1 MGFFGSKI
9 KQEQIDEIVKII
21 ENIIEGD
28 FDTPISTSGA
38 DTLTPI
44 LRILKKLQ
52 DKNIKQ
58 YTSETLFR
66 KEMSSILNNVVN
78 GKLDERITLDSF
90 QEGGL
95 KTTCKE
101 INAILDAIVAP
112 LKVTSNY
119 IELISKGDI
128 PAPITTDYKGEYL
141 VIRNNLNGLIQT
153 ANGLLEQTNV
163 VIQAA
168 AVGALDKRADAT
180 SFQGGWNQLIKGFND
195 AFVNVADPLKVTSD
209 YINQIASGIIPA
221 PITTD
226 YKGEYL
232 VIRNNLNTLVKM
244 MGDLLK
250 ETDILI
256 QGAAVG
262 ELDKRANADMFQG
275 GWKQLVIGVNDT
287 VKNIAEPMKVTSD
300 YINQI
305 ASGIIPAQ
313 ITTDYKGE
321 YLVIR
326 NNLNTLVKMMGD
338 LLKETG
344 ALIDGAAS
352 GDLNKRANATQ
363 FQGGWNELVVGVN
376 QIIDGIV
383 LPVNEAVDVLKEME
397 KGDLT
402 KTVKGDYKGQLKD
415 FKDTVNNTLEKL
427 SQVISEVNSAASNIA
442 SASEE
447 VSATAQNMSQASAEQ
462 AASVEETSAS
472 IEEMSASIN
481 QNTENAKVTDG
492 MATQASSEA
501 VRGGEAVKE
510 TVSAMKSI
518 AGKIGII
525 DDIAYQTN
533 LLALN
538 AAIEAARAGEHG
550 KGFAVVAA
558 EVRKLA
564 ERSQI
569 AAQEISELA
578 EGSVDMAES
587 AGKLLD
593 TIVPSIKKTS
603 DLVQEIT
610 AASEEQST
618 GVNQINVAVNQL
630 NQVTQQNA
638 ASSEELAA
646 TSEQMSAQAAQ
657 LQELMSFF
665 IVEGATSVS
674 NVTRKSPVKKA
685 TMSTSKHVHDENEF
699 VHF

>member
-221 PITTD
+221 P
-226 YKGEYL
+226 
-232 VIRNNLNTLVKM
+232 
-244 MGDLLK
+244 
-250 ETDILI
+250 
-256 QGAAVG
+256 
-262 ELDKRANADMFQG
+262 
-275 GWKQLVIGVNDT
+275 
-287 VKNIAEPMKVTSD
+287 
-300 YINQI
+300 
-305 ASGIIPAQ
+305 